1 MLKTRGLTPVWQKT
15 VWAEQRHLAPSVF
28 TVRAPPGSACRG
40 GMRGDVGGEWGERT
54 EQKVWVDHERYFW
67 REKR

>member
-1 MLKTRGLTPVWQKT
+1 MRGLTPVWQKT
-15 VWAEQRHLAPSVF
+15 VWAEQRRLALSVF

-40 GMRGDVGGEWGERT
+40 DMRGGGEWGERT
-54 EQKVWVDHERYFW
+54 EQEVWVDHERYFW